1 MKKIFAFVLTA
12 ICVTVFFSNS
22 VWAQNGTIR
31 ELTGEVELK
40 RSGSNAFVRAS
51 VGDSVSQNTI
61 ISTGFRSTAVVA
73 VGSSLITVRPLTRLT
88 LSEIQ
93 SAENAENINVNLQ
106 TGRVRVE
113 VTPPAGS
120 RTDFSVQSPSSTASV
135 RGTIFE
141 TDGFN
146 YSTVQGVIDV
156 KGSGNEPV
164 TMLSAGLS
172 TFIDTQGTPVNP
184 FTLSVV
190 QSTIES
196 IQGAREIIAVS
207 EVSADGS
214 IDLNVD

>member
-1 MKKIFAFVLTA
+1 
-12 ICVTVFFSNS
+12 
-22 VWAQNGTIR
+22 
-31 ELTGEVELK
+31 
-40 RSGSNAFVRAS
+40 
-51 VGDSVSQNTI
+51 
-61 ISTGFRSTAVVA
+61 
-73 VGSSLITVRPLTRLT
+73 LITVRPLTRLT